1 MRKPNQTAHVE
12 SSAEQAQRVGAL
24 QGAFRTIRLAERRQH
39 DAVASME
46 QLRASSAGRPEGA
59 STRALVI
66 IQPSGAGK
74 SEAIKQFKA
83 FVEGQAGRDPTKKP
97 VLHVT
102 LETIG
107 TPRSVIVS
115 ILEALGDQYA
125 QVGTEPLLLARLRK
139 ALVREAVEIVIIDE
153 LNHVS
158 QKIMGRDVSNLL
170 KNMLTK
176 GWVPIVFAGT
186 SDAQRLFRDNRELRN
201 RSQPQLSLTP
211 LDYGNDDDLA
221 AWGSFLAGLD
231 EQIVKM
237 KLLPRISELNA
248 PDLAEALC
256 ETCRGLIGEVSLVVE
271 DGLAAAAARRAD
283 RISIAD
289 LHRSVEHRYVLSG
302 DLDANPLDHLLT
314 A

>member
-1 MRKPNQTAHVE
+1 MTKSNRTDPETQ
-12 SSAEQAQRVGAL
+12 AEQARRIGAL
-24 QGAFRTIRLAERRQH
+24 QGKFRAIRLAEPRQFA
-39 DAVASME
+39 AVAAME
-46 QLRASSAGRPEGA
+46 QLRASSVGRPDDAG
-59 STRALVI
+59 TRALVI

-74 SEAIKQFKA
+74 SEAIKQFKS
-83 FVEGQAGRDPTKKP
+83 FVESEAGRDPSKKP

-139 ALVREAVEIVIIDE
+139 AIEREGVEILIIDE

-186 SDAQRLFRDNRELRN
+186 SDAQRLFKDNRELRN
-201 RSQPQLSLTP
+201 RSQPQLSLAPFDHTDVDH
-211 LDYGNDDDLA
+211 LKGWA
-221 AWGSFLAGLD
+221 SFLAGLD
-231 EQIVKM
+231 AQIVEL
-237 KLLPRISELNA
+237 KLLPRLSLLGA

-256 ETCRGLIGEVSLVVE
+256 ETCRGLIGELSLVIE
-271 DGLAAAAARRAD
+271 DGLAAAAGRRAD

-289 LHRSVEHRYVLSG
+289 LHRSVEERYVMSG
-302 DLDANPLDHLLT
+302 DLGANPLDRLLSVG
-314 A
+314 